1 MGLWKTIK
9 KAARSVGKF
18 VKKNWKVIVGVAA
31 AVIIPFAAPMIGAAL
46 AGSAFLLSVAPG
58 VAGFLGTAAG
68 SALIGAG
75 LGAGAAGIT
84 GQNPLLGAALGG
96 LGGYAGAGGLSTLFG
111 GIGSTAAGPVN
122 TLGGMGSATTA
133 AAGAAPATAVGGLL
147 NIGGVTAT
155 AGGIPIGAASIGT
168 AAASGLSSTIGT
180 LATKLATN
188 PQSIGALGQLAMTM
202 FNRDLN
208 ELTPEEQAQLKEVAS
223 QAATNRALFEQKV
236 MEANRLI
243 NMGTAN
249 PEQAYANARYAAETQ
264 FQEIQRGMPAGLQE
278 AAARKASIAG
288 TQAGL
293 QNVALDYA
301 QAADIRNKG
310 VNMLPD
316 EAPTGYNQLAMPTYN
331 SLYERQRKIAEQQN
345 KAVGN
350 LFGSLA

>member
-1 MGLWKTIK
+1 MGLWNTIK

-31 AVIIPFAAPMIGAAL
+31 AVAIPFAAPLIGGAL
-46 AGSAFLLSVAPG
+46 AGSAFLSSVAPS
-58 VAGFLGTAAG
+58 VAGFLGTAGG

-96 LGGYAGAGGLSTLFG
+96 IGGYAGAGGLSGLFG
-111 GIGSTAAGPVN
+111 GIGGGAATPA
-122 TLGGMGSATTA
+122 LG
-133 AAGAAPATAVGGLL
+133 AAGATTPTIGAGGAVTGGQGILAL
-147 NIGGVTAT
+147 GGT
-155 AGGIPIGAASIGT
+155 AGST
-168 AAASGLSSTIGT
+168 AAASGLSGT
-180 LATKLATN
+180 LSSLATKLATN

-202 FNRDLN
+202 FNKDLN

-236 MEANRLI
+236 TEANRLI
-243 NMGTAN
+243 NMGTPN
-249 PEQAYANARYAAETQ
+249 PEQAYANARYAADTQ
-264 FQEIQRGMPAGLQE
+264 LQEARRGMPAGLQE
-278 AAARKASIAG
+278 VAARKAAIAG

-301 QAADIRNKG
+301 QAADVRRAG
-310 VNMLPD
+310 VQMLPN
-316 EAPTGYNQLAMPTYN
+316 EAPTGYNQLAMPTYS
-331 SLYERQRKIAEQQN
+331 SLYERQQKLAEQQN

>member
-9 KAARSVGKF
+9 KAARGVGKF

-31 AVIIPFAAPMIGAAL
+31 AVAIPFAAPMIGAAL
-46 AGSAFLLSVAPG
+46 AGSAFLASVAPG

-96 LGGYAGAGGLSTLFG
+96 VGGFAGAGGLGTLFG
-111 GIGSTAAGPVN
+111 GIGGGGAA
-122 TLGGMGSATTA
+122 
-133 AAGAAPATAVGGLL
+133 AAPAAPLGAGAFVP
-147 NIGGVTAT
+147 AT
-155 AGGIPIGAASIGT
+155 GGIIDIGAATGINAATGLAAGGT
-168 AAASGLSSTIGT
+168 AVAAGGLSGT
-180 LATKLATN
+180 LSSLATKLATN

-202 FNRDLN
+202 FNKDLN

-223 QAATNRALFEQKV
+223 QAATNRALFEQQV
-236 MEANRLI
+236 TEANRLI
-243 NMGTAN
+243 NMGTPN
-249 PEQAYANARYAAETQ
+249 PEQAYANARYAADTQ
-264 FQEIQRGMPAGLQE
+264 LQEAQRGMPAGLQE
-278 AAARKASIAG
+278 AAARKAAIAG

-301 QAADIRNKG
+301 QAADVRRAG
-310 VNMLPD
+310 VQMLPN

>member
-1 MGLWKTIK
+1 
-9 KAARSVGKF
+9 
-18 VKKNWKVIVGVAA
+18 
-31 AVIIPFAAPMIGAAL
+31 
-46 AGSAFLLSVAPG
+46 
-58 VAGFLGTAAG
+58 
-68 SALIGAG
+68 
-75 LGAGAAGIT
+75 
-84 GQNPLLGAALGG
+84 
-96 LGGYAGAGGLSTLFG
+96 
-111 GIGSTAAGPVN
+111 
-122 TLGGMGSATTA
+122 MGSATTA

-180 LATKLATN
+180 LATKLATD
-188 PQSIGALGQLAMTM
+188 PQAIGALGQLAMTM
-202 FNRDLN
+202 FNKDMN

-243 NMGTAN
+243 NMGTPN
-249 PEQAYANARYAAETQ
+249 PEQAYANARYAADTQ
-264 FQEIQRGMPAGLQE
+264 LQEVQRGMPAGLQE

-293 QNVALDYA
+293 QNVAIDYV

-331 SLYERQRKIAEQQN
+331 SLYERQRKLAEQQN